1 MNFFGT
7 DGIRGTFGS
16 SLTERTAF
24 LLGKSLALL
33 SDCCI
38 VVVARDTR
46 LSGERLF
53 RALSQGVYDGG
64 GNVINLGVMPTNA
77 VGHFVR
83 KLGGDFGVM
92 ITASHNPP
100 QDNGLKVFDKYG
112 VKLCTSKQK
121 AVSRVMNSLR
131 VDDIQSN
138 RLFEPVFYDIDNI
151 YAEDILRLVDVHL
164 DKVSVALDCC
174 FGASYKVAPMIFERA
189 GATVA
194 AYNNSANGKE
204 INQGCG
210 ANNPQYLANKLVED
224 PADLAFAFDGDADR
238 LTVFERGKLLPNNA
252 VFYAFAKYFEQTSKL
267 HNHTVC
273 GTTLTNGGVESCLN
287 KLGITLAR
295 SDVGDTNVFAK
306 MVQNAIT
313 FGGEESGHYLLG
325 EYATS
330 SDAIINAL
338 VLCKIRQQ
346 MGSLFAY
353 TKELREI
360 PCIMRTIPITQVNQS
375 LATDIALTATTSRIN
390 SLYNCRVVLRKSGT
404 ENAIRAY
411 VEGEDIEPAMDNIVA
426 TFGG

>member
-7 DGIRGTFGS
+7 DGIRGTYGS
-16 SLTERTAF
+16 SLTDRTAF

-46 LSGERLF
+46 VSGEGLF
-53 RALSQGVYDGG
+53 RALSQGVYEGG
-64 GNVINLGVMPTNA
+64 GNVINLGVLPSNA
-77 VGHFVR
+77 VGHFVS

-100 QDNGLKVFDKYG
+100 EDNGLKVFDKYG
-112 VKLCTSKQK
+112 VKLCPSKQK
-121 AVSRVMNSLR
+121 SITRIMRSLL
-131 VDDIQSN
+131 VDGLDAS

-151 YAEDILRLVDVHL
+151 YAEDILRLAEVNL
-164 DKVSVALDCC
+164 DKLTVALDCC
-174 FGASYKVAPMIFERA
+174 YGAAYKVAPLIFSKA
-189 GATVA
+189 GARVT
-194 AYNNSANGKE
+194 AYNNSANGRE

-210 ANNPQYLANKLVED
+210 ANNPQFLLDKQLCE
-224 PADLAFAFDGDADR
+224 PTQLAFAFDGDADR
-238 LTVFERGKLLPNNA
+238 LTVLEKGKLLPNNA
-252 VFYAFAKYFEQTSKL
+252 VFYAFAKYFEQTGKL

-273 GTTLTNGGVESCLN
+273 GTTLTNGGVEQCLGR
-287 KLGITLAR
+287 LGITLVR

-306 MVQNAIT
+306 MVQNSVV

-325 EYATS
+325 QYATS
-330 SDAIINAL
+330 SDAILNAL
-338 VLCKIRQQ
+338 VLCRIYQQ
-346 MGSLFAY
+346 MGSLFDY

-360 PCIMRTIPITQVNQS
+360 PCIIRTIPITQVNQS
-375 LATDIALTATTSRIN
+375 LATDIALTATTSRIS

-411 VEGEDIEPAMDNIVA
+411 VEGEEIESAMDSIVA
-426 TFGG
+426 TLGG

>member
-7 DGIRGTFGS
+7 DGIRGTYGS
-16 SLTERTAF
+16 SLTDRTAF

-46 LSGERLF
+46 NSGEKLF

-83 KLGGDFGVM
+83 KLGGDFGIM

-112 VKLCTSKQK
+112 VKLCVSKQK
-121 AVSRVMNSLR
+121 AVTRVMNSLR
-131 VDDIQSN
+131 WDELDSS
-138 RLFEPVFYDIDNI
+138 RLFEPVFYDIENI

-164 DKVSVALDCC
+164 KKTSVTLDCC
-174 FGASYKVAPMIFERA
+174 FGSAYRVAPLIFTKA
-189 GATVA
+189 GANVV
-194 AYNNSANGKE
+194 AYNNNARGQS
-204 INQGCG
+204 INQDCG
-210 ANNPQYLANKLVED
+210 ANHPQFLQDKLLQQVT
-224 PADLAFAFDGDADR
+224 DLAFAFDGDADR

-252 VFYAFAKYFEQTSKL
+252 VFYAFAKYFEQTGAL
-267 HNHTVC
+267 PNHIVC
-273 GTTLTNGGVESCLN
+273 GTTLTNGGVEKCLN

-295 SDVGDTNVFAK
+295 SDVGDTNVFVK
-306 MVQNAIT
+306 MAQNAIV

-330 SDAIINAL
+330 SDAILNAL

-346 MGSLFAY
+346 MGSLAEY
-353 TKELREI
+353 TKELAEI
-360 PCIMRTIPITQVNQS
+360 PYILRTIPITEVNQS
-375 LATDIALTATTSRIN
+375 LATDSALTATTARITN
-390 SLYNCRVVLRKSGT
+390 LYNCRVVLRKSGT

-411 VEGEDIEPAMDNIVA
+411 VEGEDVEPALHNILA
-426 TFGG
+426 TFCR